1 MSAVSVVTL
10 PMRLPS
16 TANLREHWAA
26 KAKRSRAQ
34 RLAGRIAWRQLAARG
49 GDWLAEPW
57 SPLVVTLT
65 RVSPRQLD
73 DDNLASAFKAFR
85 DGIADGMRPHG
96 VNDDRDPRVR
106 WVYAQER
113 GEAAVRVGVEVS
125 LEDVLRAAGVV

>member
-1 MSAVSVVTL
+1 MFS
-10 PMRLPS
+10 MRLPS

-26 KAKRSRAQ
+26 KAKRTKAHRNAG
-34 RLAGRIAWRQLAARG
+34 RLAWQQLWRAGAVLPVQC
-49 GDWLAEPW
+49 WT
-57 SPLVVTLT
+57 PLVVTLT

-85 DGIADGMRPHG
+85 DGLADGMKPHG
-96 VNDDRDPRVR
+96 VADDRDPRVR

-125 LEDVLRAAGVV
+125 P